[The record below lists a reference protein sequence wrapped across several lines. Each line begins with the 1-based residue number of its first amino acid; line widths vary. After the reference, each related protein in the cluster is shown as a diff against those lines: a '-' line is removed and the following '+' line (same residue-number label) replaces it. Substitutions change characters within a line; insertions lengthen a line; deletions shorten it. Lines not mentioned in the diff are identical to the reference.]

1 MSNGCD
7 ATSLQFLFADR
18 AAEIIADHATN
29 AAGQP
34 LFLYLPLQVEPG
46 FEPGICRIGLV
57 GFENFMI
64 LLRP

>member
-7 ATSLQFLFADR
+7 AISLQFLFGDR

-46 FEPGICRIGLV
+46 FEPGSTGFGL
-57 GFENFMI
+57 ENFMI
-64 LLRP
+64 LL